1 MNKKGFT
8 LIELLAVVTLISMIS
23 LIVIP
28 QITKKMK
35 EQQNDLSEAN
45 TKILEMATDTYIE
58 RNPITYEYSYEA
70 NGSTYCIPVQKLID
84 DGVLE
89 KPFKNINGQ
98 EIDYSSI
105 IKAVYQADY
114 NSFSYELV
122 GRSECTEVIQYI
134 NRPKLADNMIPV
146 EYDSTIEKWVKA
158 DVNGKWY
165 DYLERKW
172 ANAVLVSEGGS
183 GETGSK
189 TRAEYLSSPIG
200 TPILSTDIVAQY
212 VWIPRYRYELFDSN
226 TNIPINIIFESIAT
240 IKSSG
245 TNEGEW
251 LTHPAFTYNKQELT
265 GIWVAKYEA
274 SNQNNNIIIRV
285 NQPVWTGLE
294 YTQARDKASE
304 MSNQSNI
311 YGLREVNTHLMK
323 NSEWGAV
330 AYLTNSTYGNLTNNS
345 TTGNI
350 TGIYNLTGNKEFV
363 MIDNSNFNTKGFA
376 LEETSDWTTNNSY
389 VTSVNR
395 YLTRGNNSIFN
406 YESILSANN
415 IAFRTAIINTDAQ
428 TEQNRKYTITFDPSG
443 GEVTQST
450 KTVLYD
456 EPYGELPIPTK
467 PGYTFDGWMNESMT
481 SRINSNT
488 IVTTPSDHV
497 LKASWMIEV

>member
-84 DGVLE
+84 DGILE

-134 NRPKLADNMIPV
+134 NRPKLAENMIPV
-146 EYDSTIEKWVKA
+146 EYNATSGEWVKA
-158 DVNGKWY
+158 DISGKWY
-165 DYLERKW
+165 DYVERKW
-172 ANAVLVSEGGS
+172 ANAVLVN
-183 GETGSK
+183 ETSSAEIGSK
-189 TRAEYLSSPIG
+189 TRAQYLAASIG
-200 TPILSTDIVAQY
+200 TPILSTDIVAHY
-212 VWIPRYRYELFDSN
+212 VWLPRYKYELFDSN
-226 TNIPINIIFESIAT
+226 TNVPINIVFESIAT
-240 IKSSG
+240 PKSTGS
-245 TNEGEW
+245 NEGEW
-251 LTHPAFTYNKQELT
+251 LTHPAFTYNGTELT
-265 GIWVAKYEA
+265 GIWVSKYES
-274 SNQNNNIIIRV
+274 SNQNNNIVIRV
-285 NQPVWTGLE
+285 NQPIWTGLD
-294 YTQARDKASE
+294 YSQAKEKASE
-304 MSNQSNI
+304 MSNQNNI

-330 AYLTNSTYGNLTNNS
+330 AYLTNSAYGNLTNDS
-345 TTGNI
+345 TTGNM

-363 MIDNSNFNTKGFA
+363 ILDNNQFEDKGYA
-376 LEETSDWTTNNSY
+376 LEETEDWTTGNSY
-389 VTSVNR
+389 VTEVNR

-406 YESILSANN
+406 YTNTLSANN
-415 IAFRTAIINTDAQ
+415 VAFRTALINTDAQ
-428 TEQNRKYTITFDPSG
+428 TE
-443 GEVTQST
+443 
-450 KTVLYD
+450 
-456 EPYGELPIPTK
+456 
-467 PGYTFDGWMNESMT
+467 
-481 SRINSNT
+481 
-488 IVTTPSDHV
+488 
-497 LKASWMIEV
+497 

>member
-146 EYDSTIEKWVKA
+146 EYDATTEKWIKA
-158 DVNGKWY
+158 DLNGKWY
-165 DYLERKW
+165 DYVEGKW
-172 ANAVLVSEGGS
+172 ANVVLVSEGGS

-189 TRAEYLSSPIG
+189 TRAEYLAAPIG
-200 TPILSTDIVAQY
+200 TPILSTDIVAQF
-212 VWIPRYRYELFDSN
+212 VWVPRYRYELFDSN
-226 TNIPINIIFESIAT
+226 TNVQIDIVFESIAT
-240 IKSSG
+240 PKSKGS
-245 TNEGEW
+245 NEGEW
-251 LTHPAFTYNKQELT
+251 LTHPAFTYNNQELT
-265 GIWVAKYEA
+265 GIWIAKYEA
-274 SNQNNNIIIRV
+274 SNQNDNIIIRV

-294 YTQARDKASE
+294 YTQARDKASD
-304 MSNQSNI
+304 MANANNI
-311 YGLREVNTHLMK
+311 YGLKEVNTHLLR

-330 AYLTNSTYGNLTNNS
+330 AYLTNSAYGNLTNSS

-363 MIDNSNFNTKGFA
+363 VIDNSDVNSKGFA
-376 LEETSDWTTNNSY
+376 LAETSDWTTNNSY
-389 VTSVNR
+389 VTSANR

-406 YESILSANN
+406 YVSTLSANN
-415 IAFRTAIINTDAQ
+415 VAFRPAIINTDAQ
-428 TEQNRKYTITFDPSG
+428 T
-443 GEVTQST
+443 
-450 KTVLYD
+450 
-456 EPYGELPIPTK
+456 
-467 PGYTFDGWMNESMT
+467 
-481 SRINSNT
+481 
-488 IVTTPSDHV
+488 
-497 LKASWMIEV
+497 

>member
-8 LIELLAVVTLISMIS
+8 LIELLAVVTLISLIS

-70 NGSTYCIPVQKLID
+70 NGSTYCIPVQELID

-114 NSFSYELV
+114 NSFTYELV
-122 GRSECTEVIQYI
+122 GRSECAEVIQYI

-146 EYDSTIEKWVKA
+146 EYDATTEKWIKA
-158 DVNGKWY
+158 DSNGKWY
-165 DYLERKW
+165 DYVEGKW
-172 ANAVLVSEGGS
+172 ANAVLVSEAGS

-189 TRAEYLSSPIG
+189 TRAEYLAAPIG
-200 TPILSTDIVAQY
+200 TPILSTDIVAQF
-212 VWIPRYRYELFDSN
+212 VWIPRYRYELFDSD
-226 TNIPINIIFESIAT
+226 TNVQIDIVYESIAT
-240 IKSSG
+240 PKSQGS
-245 TNEGEW
+245 NEGEW
-251 LTHPAFTYNKQELT
+251 LTHPAFTYNGKELT
-265 GIWVAKYEA
+265 GIWVAKYES

-285 NQPVWTGLE
+285 NQPIWTGLE
-294 YTQARDKASE
+294 YSQAKDKSSE
-304 MSNQSNI
+304 MANQNNI
-311 YGLREVNTHLMK
+311 YGLREVNTHLIK

-330 AYLTNSTYGNLTNNS
+330 AYLTNSTYGNLTNDS

-363 MIDNSNFNTKGFA
+363 ILDNNEFEDKGYA
-376 LEETSDWTTNNSY
+376 LDETSAWTTSNSY
-389 VTSVNR
+389 VTEVNR

-406 YESILSANN
+406 YVSTVSANN
-415 IAFRTAIINTDAQ
+415 VAFRTALINTDAQ
-428 TEQNRKYTITFDPSG
+428 TE
-443 GEVTQST
+443 
-450 KTVLYD
+450 
-456 EPYGELPIPTK
+456 
-467 PGYTFDGWMNESMT
+467 
-481 SRINSNT
+481 
-488 IVTTPSDHV
+488 
-497 LKASWMIEV
+497 